1 MHPIRAC
8 LMAAATAAA
17 TAGFGAAALADFDRA
32 RPMGFRDAGTRMAQA
47 NSENLRIT
55 AEQVTFN
62 QQIVVES
69 LQRGQNLNNVIFI
82 TQTGNGSIDFRA
94 TQTSAGDQSIDNRIR
109 GSIGW

>member
-8 LMAAATAAA
+8 LMTAAIAAA
-17 TAGFGAAALADFDRA
+17 TAGSGGAALADFDRA
-32 RPMGFRDAGTRMAQA
+32 RPMGFRDAGTRMAQV

-55 AEQVTFN
+55 AEQVSFN

-94 TQTSAGDQSIDNRIR
+94 NQTSSGNQSIDNRIR